1 MIPQTWMPWLVAA
14 GIAAGTGLVG
24 WFLGRLALR
33 LLAGLVRRTAT
44 DVDDALIGAI
54 RPHIPFL
61 ALVVGV
67 LVGLRSAPA
76 DAAIVARVDRF
87 ALAAILFS
95 VTLASASFL
104 GGFVCARVARL
115 NERRWVGIVASV
127 SALVSLLT
135 GADFALEWNAVL
147 ALASM
152 ATVFAGGW
160 AGERSNRRRAA

>member
-1 MIPQTWMPWLVAA
+1 MDREPGNPYQPPAA
-14 GIAAGTGLVG
+14 VV
-24 WFLGRLALR
+24 RDLAP
-33 LLAGLVRRTAT
+33 RRGSPVKA
-44 DVDDALIGAI
+44 VLY
-54 RPHIPFL
+54 
-61 ALVVGV
+61 GV
-67 LVGLRSAPA
+67 LIDIGGSFGGGVVLVLAYS
-76 DAAIVARVDRF
+76 IV
-87 ALAAILFS
+87 
-95 VTLASASFL
+95 LASSGASAEDIQRALSASDPVSWLSIAGFAIGTAASFL